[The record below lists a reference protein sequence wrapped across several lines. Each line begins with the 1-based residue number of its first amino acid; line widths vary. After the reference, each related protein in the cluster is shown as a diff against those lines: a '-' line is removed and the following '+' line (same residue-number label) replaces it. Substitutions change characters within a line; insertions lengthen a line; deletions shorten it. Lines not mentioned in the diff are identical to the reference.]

1 MLIMKTDLQIL
12 IVWNIYNIPINL
24 VTILLTIYKNL
35 ILYRNEIIRKI
46 PGIKSNIKGYNILV
60 KKLMHVSL
68 INGICVL

>member
-1 MLIMKTDLQIL
+1 MLIMKTDLQML

-24 VTILLTIYKNL
+24 FTILLIIYKIL